1 MTRRQ
6 AIKFFD
12 WRMPQRKNFCALS
25 DRIDLL
31 IASSLMMRVSVQHE
45 KINNKIPNK

>member
-25 DRIDLL
+25 DRVDLL
-31 IASSLMMRVSVQHE
+31 IASSKMMRVSVQYE